1 MLFGH
6 ERGEAVVVLGRIFAR
21 ALQQRLQIDLPRRRR
36 QRRGTRA
43 RDRAKTMGLGVLFPE
58 LRHWSPTLTALRTP
72 TDVSPRTLKKGLEQ
86 RGILIAGGLEPYNN
100 NAIRIGHMGD
110 IRVSDVE
117 RTCDALEAVLAE
129 AR

>member
-1 MLFGH
+1 MG
-6 ERGEAVVVLGRIFAR
+6 A
-21 ALQQRLQIDLPRRRR
+21 
-36 QRRGTRA
+36 RA

-58 LRHWSPTLTALRTP
+58 LHRWSPTLTALRTP